1 MKERAI
7 IVFIA
12 VLAGL
17 ILTTLGFLLYEST
30 KKKIPQ
36 DVQKERIITATPSS
50 KPLSF
55 FVKIESPQNESL
67 TEKRSV
73 IVKGTTNPNNTLIVS
88 TNQDVVAA
96 TPAADGS
103 FSVTVAIDTG
113 SNNIVV
119 RAINPEGE
127 ETQDTT
133 LVTFNSE
140 EF

>member
-30 KKKIPQ
+30 KKKQSESVRKEKITTASPIPPQ
-36 DVQKERIITATPSS
+36 DIFSVTIA
-50 KPLSF
+50 
-55 FVKIESPQNESL
+55 SPQNESL
-67 TEKRSV
+67 TDKRSV
-73 IVKGTTNPNNTLIVS
+73 VVKGKTNPDNTLIVS
-88 TNQDVVAA
+88 TNQEDVAA
-96 TPAADGS
+96 TPASDGS
-103 FSVTVAIDTG
+103 FSITVSIDTG
-113 SNNIVV
+113 SNNIIV
-119 RAINPEGE
+119 RAINPQGE
-127 ETQDTT
+127 ETTAET